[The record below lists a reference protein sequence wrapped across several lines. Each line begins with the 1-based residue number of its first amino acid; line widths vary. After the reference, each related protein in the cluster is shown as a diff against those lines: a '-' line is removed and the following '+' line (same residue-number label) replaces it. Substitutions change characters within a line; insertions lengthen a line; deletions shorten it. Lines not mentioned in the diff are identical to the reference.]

1 MTGDNG
7 DYPRVIARPPLLYL
21 GALLLGL
28 LLNYLWPARIVSEG
42 VRYPGVVAVIVP
54 GVLVIAAAMRE
65 FRLAGTNVETYRPA
79 TALVTGGPY
88 RFSRNPIYLGLALI
102 YAGIGLAANSL
113 WTMVLLIP
121 LLAIIRYG
129 VIAREEA
136 YLERKFGEK
145 YVHYKASVRRWFQ
158 ILPFGRAN

>member
-42 VRYPGVVAVIVP
+42 VRYPGGVPVIVL
-54 GVLVIAAAMRE
+54 GALVIAAAMRE
-65 FRLAGTNVETYRPA
+65 FRRAGTNVETHRPA
-79 TALVTGGPY
+79 TALVTDGPY
-88 RFSRNPIYLGLALI
+88 RFSRNPIYLGLTLI

-113 WTMVLLIP
+113 WTIVLLIP

-145 YVHYKASVRRWFQ
+145 YVHYQTSVRRWFQ
-158 ILPFGRAN
+158 MARHP